1 MQQAV
6 DFILKIAKLGARLFL
21 RHLIFCMS
29 DALVDPL
36 NPLCWL
42 NALDSQHF
50 PVLLDSCLPG
60 APFGRYSVIAARP
73 LRYFVANT
81 ADALEEWER
90 QADGSYRLKT
100 IQRGPVAAV
109 LSAITSCVALP
120 TPSNNG
126 FNGGLIGLLNYDLG
140 QLQQGVPLQ
149 DERRHAL
156 SRVIDMPLAWVGDY
170 DHAVVIDH
178 HEEQVLY
185 IGDAAQWQPG
195 LPPTGEPLKPDTAM
209 QTSLDGRQYEQR
221 MRRLKDYIAA
231 GDCYQVNLTRQ
242 FDAPWP
248 HAPLAT
254 YARLRNAT
262 PMPFSAYFDLGNTQ
276 LLSLSPERFLRIA
289 DGCMETKPIKGT
301 RPRSVD
307 VVEDEQLKQS
317 LLRSEKD
324 RAENLMIVDLL
335 RNDLGRSAVPGSVKV
350 PKLFD
355 LESFAN
361 VHQLVST
368 VTAQLRAE
376 ETPLGALLK
385 AFPGGSITGAPK
397 RRAMEIIAE
406 LEPHRRGPYCGSIF
420 YQDVTGLLDSNILIR
435 TMAIQDEHLWTWAG
449 GGIVW
454 DSETAAEFE
463 ETHDKI
469 RSLLSALGLELP

>member
-1 MQQAV
+1 
-6 DFILKIAKLGARLFL
+6 
-21 RHLIFCMS
+21 MS
-29 DALVDPL
+29 DALTDHL

-42 NALDSQHF
+42 SSMNSQHF

-60 APFGRYSVIAARP
+60 APFGRYSVVAAMP
-73 LRYFVANT
+73 QRYFVAT
-81 ADALEEWER
+81 SWHALEEWVR
-90 QADGSYRLKT
+90 DKDGSYYLSA
-100 IQRGPVAAV
+100 IQRGSVMAS
-109 LSAITSCVALP
+109 LSAVRSQVRVPKQT
-120 TPSNNG
+120 NGG
-126 FNGGLIGLLNYDLG
+126 FNGGLIGVLNYDLG
-140 QLQQGVPLQ
+140 QLMHAVPLQ
-149 DERRHAL
+149 DERLRSL
-156 SRVIDMPLAWVGDY
+156 SRVVDMPLAWVGDY

-178 HEEQVLY
+178 HEQHVMC
-185 IGDAAQWQPG
+185 IGEAVNWHPG
-195 LPPTGEPLKPDTAM
+195 DPPTESAQFANDAV
-209 QTSLDGRQYEQR
+209 QTSLDRVQYEQR
-221 MRRLKDYIAA
+221 MRSLKDYIAA

-242 FDAPWP
+242 FDVPWL
-248 HAPLAT
+248 HTPLDT

-262 PMPFSAYFDLGNTQ
+262 PMPFSAYMDLGKTQ

-289 DGCMETKPIKGT
+289 DGQMETKPIKGT
-301 RPRSVD
+301 RPRSPD
-307 VVEDEQLKQS
+307 PKEDEALKQS
-317 LLRSEKD
+317 LQNSAKD

-368 VTAQLRAE
+368 VTATLSPD

-420 YQDVTGLLDSNILIR
+420 YQDVTGMLDSNILIR

-469 RSLLSALGLELP
+469 RSLLSALGLALP

>member
-1 MQQAV
+1 
-6 DFILKIAKLGARLFL
+6 
-21 RHLIFCMS
+21 MS
-29 DALVDPL
+29 DALIDPL

-42 NALDSQHF
+42 SALDSQHF

-60 APFGRYSVIAARP
+60 APFGRYSVVAAMP
-73 LRYFVANT
+73 QRYFVVT
-81 ADALEEWER
+81 TLQALEEWER
-90 QADGSYRLKT
+90 QADGSYRLT
-100 IQRGPVAAV
+100 NIQRGSVIAA
-109 LSAITSCVALP
+109 LSAIQSRVALP
-120 TPSNNG
+120 TKPNGG

-149 DERRHAL
+149 DHRRQTL

-178 HEEQVLY
+178 QEQRVLY
-185 IGDAAQWQPG
+185 IGDAAQWQPT
-195 LPPTGEPLKPDTAM
+195 LPPRDVAMASDTVVH
-209 QTSLDGRQYEQR
+209 TSLDQHQYEQR
-221 MRRLKDYIAA
+221 MQRLKDYIAA

-248 HAPLAT
+248 NAPLAT

-262 PMPFSAYFDLGNTQ
+262 PMPFSAYLDLGNTQ

-289 DGCMETKPIKGT
+289 DGQMETKPIKGT
-301 RPRSVD
+301 RPRSPD
-307 VVEDEQLKQS
+307 PKEDEALKQS
-317 LLRSEKD
+317 LLQSTKD

-368 VTAQLRAE
+368 VTATLSPG

-406 LEPHRRGPYCGSIF
+406 LEPHQRGPYCGSIF

-435 TMAIQDEHLWTWAG
+435 TMAIQDNHLWTWAG

-469 RSLLSALGLELP
+469 RSLLASLGLALP

>member
-1 MQQAV
+1 
-6 DFILKIAKLGARLFL
+6 
-21 RHLIFCMS
+21 MS
-29 DALVDPL
+29 DTLADPL

-42 NALDSQHF
+42 NSLSSQSF

-60 APFGRYSVIAARP
+60 SPFGRYSVVAASP
-73 LRYFVANT
+73 QRYFVAT
-81 ADALEEWER
+81 SWQALEEWVR
-90 QADGSYRLKT
+90 AADGSYYLSSL
-100 IQRGPVAAV
+100 QRGPIAAT
-109 LSAITSCVALP
+109 LSTVRSHTNLP
-120 TPSNNG
+120 EQTIGG
-126 FNGGLIGLLNYDLG
+126 FNGGLIGVLNYDLG
-140 QLQQGVPLQ
+140 QLMHAVPLQ
-149 DERRHAL
+149 DERLQSL
-156 SRVIDMPLAWVGDY
+156 SRVVDMPLAWVGDY

-178 HEEQVLY
+178 HEQRVIY
-185 IGDAAQWQPG
+185 IGEAGSWKPSEPPVESI
-195 LPPTGEPLKPDTAM
+195 PPTSNAVH
-209 QTSLDGRQYEQR
+209 TSLDRAQYKQR
-221 MRRLKDYIAA
+221 MSRLKDYIAA

-242 FDAPWP
+242 FDVPWP
-248 HAPLAT
+248 HAPLDT

-262 PMPFSAYFDLGNTQ
+262 PMPFSAYVDLGKTQ

-289 DGCMETKPIKGT
+289 HGQMETKPIKGT
-301 RPRSVD
+301 RPRSPD
-307 VVEDEQLKQS
+307 PKEDEALKQALQGS
-317 LLRSEKD
+317 AKD

-368 VTAQLRAE
+368 VTATLSPD

-420 YQDVTGLLDSNILIR
+420 YQDVTGVLDSNILIR

-454 DSETAAEFE
+454 DSETSAEFE

-469 RSLLSALGLELP
+469 RSLLSALGLALP